1 MTSPEI
7 VNKPICPHCKA
18 EIDLAEQAWMNGMRG
33 YHAVHCQNCRKTI
46 SHNALLGISDD
57 NRAEKRNSKITF
69 FIVFFLLSGLVI
81 LLNRNFDMIDIK
93 KDAGKIAYEIIIVL
107 LVSSTLAYGKKRQG
121 FVYLTIWAG
130 IFLLLITGYSYR
142 HELLAVKQKVLAELS
157 PASGFQKTPDSISF
171 PISADGHFH
180 IRGEVDGTPIMFL
193 VDTGASDIVLSPND
207 AEKIG
212 IDAHRLKFN
221 RFYETANGMV
231 RGGSI
236 RIADFRVG
244 DLHLKE
250 VGASVN
256 EAEMSDSLLGMTF
269 FKRLKRY
276 EVKDDVLTLYWTR

>member
-7 VNKPICPHCKA
+7 GNQLICPHCNA
-18 EIDLAEQAWMNGMRG
+18 EINLAEQTWMSGMRG
-33 YHAVHCQNCRKTI
+33 YHSIHCHSCKKTI
-46 SHNALLGISDD
+46 SHNALLAITD
-57 NRAEKRNSKITF
+57 NKREKKRNSKITF
-69 FIVFFLLSGLVI
+69 FIILFLLSGLLI
-81 LLNRNFDMIDIK
+81 FLNHNFGMIDMK
-93 KDAGKIAYEIIIVL
+93 KDAGKIVYEILIVL

-121 FVYLTIWAG
+121 FVYLIIWAG
-130 IFLLLITGYSYR
+130 IFLLLMTGYSYR
-142 HELLAVKQKVLAELS
+142 HELLAVKQKVLAELI
-157 PASGFQKTPDSISF
+157 PASGFQQTPDSISF

-180 IRGEVDGTPIMFL
+180 IRAGVNGTPIMFL

-212 IDAHRLKFN
+212 IDAHKLNFN
-221 RFYETANGMV
+221 EFYETANGMV
-231 RGGSI
+231 RGSSI
-236 RIADFRVG
+236 RIADFRIG
-244 DLHLKE
+244 ALHLKD